1 MENSCFVEWGVR
13 PSSSSTSI
21 APSSWHDYVLLSIA
35 IRHSLQVYSQ
45 VTKLNT
51 IPDSSLS
58 ITCAVCQHNAVLEVA
73 NLLLVVDED
82 ATAHDVRRR
91 YTCPKCKTVGNNT
104 YKIV

>member
-1 MENSCFVEWGVR
+1 M
-13 PSSSSTSI
+13 
-21 APSSWHDYVLLSIA
+21 
-35 IRHSLQVYSQ
+35 
-45 VTKLNT
+45 TKLNI
-51 IPDSSLS
+51 IPDSSMS